1 MFLCPKK
8 LLMGL
13 LFMLL
18 ASSVAFQAVRSVLGG
33 WIASTEG
40 LPKIGG
46 LFVHALVFL
55 VLSTMIWR
63 MPFGASNFEGMD
75 DEEFIRKKMRQGK
88 KRGGFF
94 KAAKRMVEN
103 FEDDLDEY
111 AEHDGEE
118 YESDD
123 GEEYE
128 DDPEDFRL
136 SRSERRAKRAAK
148 RDARRAAR
156 AARRAAR
163 AAEQFNQ
170 PDPSKMH
177 AGVYH

>member
-33 WIASTEG
+33 WIASAEG

-63 MPFGASNFEGMD
+63 MPFGSSNFEGMD
-75 DEEFIRKKMRQGK
+75 DEEFVRRKMFAKSHK
-88 KRGGFF
+88 SGGFF
-94 KAAKRMVEN
+94 KAAKRAVKEA
-103 FEDDLDEY
+103 EGYESDDAEEY
-111 AEHDGEE
+111 MTLEGAEL

-123 GEEYE
+123 GE
-128 DDPEDFRL
+128 DFRL
-136 SRSERRAKRAAK
+136 SKSERRARREARRAS
-148 RDARRAAR
+148 RRAAR
-156 AARRAAR
+156 AAR
-163 AAEQFNQ
+163 AAEEYNQ

>member
-33 WIASTEG
+33 WIASAEG

-63 MPFGASNFEGMD
+63 MPFGSSNFEGMD
-75 DEEFIRKKMRQGK
+75 DEEFIHKKMRQSK

-94 KAAKRMVEN
+94 KAAKRVAEEY
-103 FEDDLDEY
+103 EDDQDEY
-111 AEHDGEE
+111 AEHDSEE
-118 YESDD
+118 YTNLEGAELYESDD
-123 GEEYE
+123 GE
-128 DDPEDFRL
+128 DFRL
-136 SRSERRAKRAAK
+136 SKSERRARREA
-148 RDARRAAR
+148 RREARRAS
-156 AARRAAR
+156 RRAAR
-163 AAEQFNQ
+163 AAEEYNQ

>member
-33 WIASTEG
+33 WIASAEG

-63 MPFGASNFEGMD
+63 MPFGSSNFEGMD
-75 DEEFIRKKMRQGK
+75 DEEFVRRKMFGRSQSGDFFPKSIGSAKATRALTSEEAAVLSKIFK
-88 KRGGFF
+88 K
-94 KAAKRMVEN
+94 KASNYEEE
-103 FEDDLDEY
+103 FEGEGEDEYAEHDGEDEY

-118 YESDD
+118 Y
-123 GEEYE
+123 
-128 DDPEDFRL
+128 
-136 SRSERRAKRAAK
+136 RRRCY
-148 RDARRAAR
+148 RRING
-156 AARRAAR
+156 RRT
-163 AAEQFNQ
+163 QV
-170 PDPSKMH
+170 SC
-177 AGVYH
+177 

>member
-33 WIASTEG
+33 WIASAEG
-40 LPKIGG
+40 LPKVGG
-46 LFVHALVFL
+46 LAVHALVFL

-75 DEEFIRKKMRQGK
+75 DEEFVRRKMFGTSR

-94 KAAKRMVEN
+94 KAAKRAVKEVEGY
-103 FEDDLDEY
+103 EDE
-111 AEHDGEE
+111 DGEE

-123 GEEYE
+123 DEEYE
-128 DDPEDFRL
+128 DEEDFRL
-136 SRSERRAKRAAK
+136 SKAERQ
-148 RDARRAAR
+148 ARR
-156 AARRAAR
+156 AARRAARLAKRASRRRR

-177 AGVYH
+177 PGVYH

>member
-33 WIASTEG
+33 WIASAEG

-63 MPFGASNFEGMD
+63 MPFGSSNFEGMD
-75 DEEFIRKKMRQGK
+75 DEEFIFKKMKQSK
-88 KRGGFF
+88 KSGGFF
-94 KAAKRMVEN
+94 KSAKRAVKEAEEY
-103 FEDDLDEY
+103 EDDQDEY
-111 AEHDGEE
+111 AEHDSEE
-118 YESDD
+118 YMTLE
-123 GEEYE
+123 GAELYE
-128 DDPEDFRL
+128 DEAAEDFRL
-136 SRSERRAKRAAK
+136 SKLGRR
-148 RDARRAAR
+148 ARRAANR
-156 AARRAAR
+156 EARRASRLAR
-163 AAEQFNQ
+163 RRVME
-170 PDPSKMH
+170 
-177 AGVYH
+177 

>member
-18 ASSVAFQAVRSVLGG
+18 ASSAAFQAVRSVAGG
-33 WIASTEG
+33 WIATAEG

-46 LFVHALVFL
+46 LFVHALVFM

-63 MPFGASNFEGMD
+63 YVPFGSSNFG
-75 DEEFIRKKMRQGK
+75 RKQ
-88 KRGGFF
+88 
-94 KAAKRMVEN
+94 
-103 FEDDLDEY
+103 
-111 AEHDGEE
+111 
-118 YESDD
+118 S
-123 GEEYE
+123 
-128 DDPEDFRL
+128 
-136 SRSERRAKRAAK
+136 KRAE
-148 RDARRAAR
+148 R
-156 AARRAAR
+156 AARRAER
-163 AAEQFNQ
+163 YEDEDDGEEFNQ

>member
-33 WIASTEG
+33 WIATQEG
-40 LPKIGG
+40 LPKVGG
-46 LFVHALVFL
+46 LFVHALVFI
-55 VLSTMIWR
+55 VLGTMIWR

-75 DEEFIRKKMRQGK
+75 DEEFFRRKMFGRSK
-88 KRGGFF
+88 KNGGFF
-94 KAAKRMVEN
+94 KAAKRAVKEAEGY
-103 FEDDLDEY
+103 EDD
-111 AEHDGEE
+111 DGEE

-123 GEEYE
+123 DGEEYE
-128 DDPEDFRL
+128 DEGEEDFRL
-136 SRSERRAKRAAK
+136 SRAERRAKRAAK
-148 RDARRAAR
+148 RAARRAAR

>member
-18 ASSVAFQAVRSVLGG
+18 ASSVAFQAVRSMLGG
-33 WIASTEG
+33 WIASAEG

-75 DEEFIRKKMRQGK
+75 DEEFVRRKIFENSRR
-88 KRGGFF
+88 RGGFF
-94 KAAKRMVEN
+94 KAAKRAVKEVEGY
-103 FEDDLDEY
+103 EDDEYEDE
-111 AEHDGEE
+111 DGEE

-123 GEEYE
+123 DEEYE
-128 DDPEDFRL
+128 DEEDFRL
-136 SRSERRAKRAAK
+136 SRSERRAR
-148 RDARRAAR
+148 R

-163 AAEQFNQ
+163 AAQ
-170 PDPSKMH
+170 P
-177 AGVYH
+177 A